1 MSTRAN
7 WFLADLDLDA
17 DPLTPS
23 GGVEV
28 IGQVIDLHSEPKL
41 RHDLHGLVS
50 RESRLFDAGIS
61 CAIKDQADS
70 CCSACPVFTAD
81 ETKPIA
87 ALCKI
92 GRAQEKVLTAL
103 AVATH
108 GPRAAD

>member
-1 MSTRAN
+1 MSARAN

-23 GGVEV
+23 GGVEAV
-28 IGQVIDLHSEPKL
+28 GTVIDLYSEPKL
-41 RHDLHGLVS
+41 RQDLHGLVT

-61 CAIKDQADS
+61 CAIRDQPDS

-87 ALCKI
+87 ALCKV

-108 GPRAAD
+108 GARAAE